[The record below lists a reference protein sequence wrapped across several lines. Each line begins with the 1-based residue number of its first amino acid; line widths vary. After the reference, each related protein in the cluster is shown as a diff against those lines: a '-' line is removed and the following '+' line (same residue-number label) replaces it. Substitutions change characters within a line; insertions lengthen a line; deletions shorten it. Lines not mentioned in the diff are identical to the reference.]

1 MARKSRWQQFTDNFN
16 SVYGAFKQVGQDY
29 ETADI
34 MDDEKF
40 TAEGGL
46 GFGLKGSELEKARYK
61 ALGDIYT
68 KYGNADKGLEMRKSL
83 ADLEQ
88 REFDNNLNQQ
98 LLDELIFQRGLGAS
112 AKLRADTDNVIASTA
127 DTRSTTARRD
137 EMAPYQIQMVQGKLV
152 GQGLDNDLK
161 RVGLD
166 VDLRTADDKVKQAA
180 IKTQQG
186 LANVEN
192 TQASTAKTNA
202 DTDRTRALTDGE
214 VTKLEIANDK
224 AQTELAIAKALRNTA
239 IQMGRDEAAIKA
251 AEARVAEAT
260 EAAKISSANYE
271 AATAGS
277 NATKAKV
284 EAEVAEDTQEST
296 TEATIAANEASA
308 SASAL
313 ANLKTDVS
321 FDQLSREEQILME
334 ISNNE
339 YDSPEAEQA
348 AYLEAITNDT
358 RIDPARKLQLVE
370 GINAYGLAEL
380 KGKAAELAQGAQNAI
395 QTGGLEGLISFYD
408 DVDDG
413 DTLRLV
419 EDGNTVEI
427 ISTRGD
433 QETVVF
439 SGSGDNAREI
449 VTQQLYNQVSQP
461 GTGLEVAAAVI
472 GMEKEQ
478 AQTRLMDSQRWA
490 QLYEAD
496 QTKAREELL
505 KAQTDKVRQEI
516 EASKG
521 GLSESE
527 KIAKQGLAALMKS
540 AEYIMIGEAE
550 GGLEQQAILRAQY
563 MQAMKMK
570 DAPPEGLKKPHSWFF
585 MTQKQK
591 DEWLATNREN
601 LTNPYGFGDLPGG
614 E

>member
-16 SVYGAFKQVGQDY
+16 SVYGSFKQVGQDY
-29 ETADI
+29 ETGNI
-34 MDDEKF
+34 MDDKKF
-40 TAEGGL
+40 TEEGGL
-46 GFGLKGSELEKARYK
+46 GFGLEGSALEEARYK

-68 KYGNADKGLEMRKSL
+68 KYGNADKGLEMRQSL
-83 ADLEQ
+83 ADLKQ
-88 REFDNNLNQQ
+88 REFDNNLRQS
-98 LLDELIFQRGLGAS
+98 LVDELRFQRGVGAS
-112 AKLRADTDNVIASTA
+112 NKLRADTDNVIAGTA
-127 DTRSTTARRD
+127 NTRSVIGERD
-137 EMAPYQIQMVQGKLV
+137 AKLPYSLRIMDGQAV
-152 GQGLDNDLK
+152 GQDIDNARN
-161 RVGLD
+161 RVGLK
-166 VDLRTADDKVKQAA
+166 VDLGTADDKIDQSKIA
-180 IKTQQG
+180 TQQG
-186 LANVEN
+186 LANVAN
-192 TQASTAKTNA
+192 TEAGTANTNA
-202 DTDRTRALTDGE
+202 NTNRTTALTAGE
-214 VTKLEIANDK
+214 VTKLRIANEK
-224 AQTELAIAKALRNTA
+224 AQNDLVIAKALRKTA
-239 IQMGRDEAAIKA
+239 IQMGQDEAAIKA

-277 NATKAKV
+277 TATKAQV
-284 EAEVAEDTQEST
+284 EAEVAKDTQAST
-296 TEATIAANEASA
+296 TDATNAANKASA
-308 SASAL
+308 SKSAL
-313 ANLKTDVS
+313 ANLQTNIS

-334 ISNNE
+334 VSNNE

-395 QTGGLEGLISFYD
+395 QKGGLEELISFYD
-408 DVDDG
+408 GVDDG

-439 SGSGDNAREI
+439 SNSGDDAREI
-449 VTQQLYNQVSQP
+449 VTQQLYNQVAKP

-472 GMEKEQ
+472 GMKKEQ

-490 QLYEAD
+490 QLFEAD

-540 AEYIMIGEAE
+540 AEYIMIGEVE

-570 DAPPEGLKKPHSWFF
+570 DAPPEGLKKPHLWFF
-585 MTQKQK
+585 MTQKKK
-591 DEWLATNREN
+591 DEWLATNTEN
-601 LTNPYGFGDLPGG
+601 LTNPFGFGDLPGG